1 MTPEVLRLSLENVD
15 FRLPTQVT
23 DDNSVTALKSLV
35 FEPLLR
41 WQSHGRV
48 EPGLFDRWERSPDAR
63 IWQFHIREDACFHD
77 GEPCKAK
84 DIVTYING
92 LLDSR
97 DYFGMRW
104 SYSRYFSQTKFS
116 AEDDRTVKVTNAE
129 PFADIEGIF
138 CEFWPSRIDKNGKP
152 VLGTGPFR
160 VIEFERKD
168 STGRA
173 VLQRLNPTRHGSPH
187 TIIATMEPNAAERLR
202 LLRAGEVDAALNLER
217 VANLDLLN
225 FDSGFR
231 WGRVASTLSAIY
243 YLNCT
248 DGIFTS
254 PDARLAVNLALDN
267 DALVKE
273 VYHGFA
279 KSSATIVSPYH
290 LGFPESQLQHIPYDP
305 DRARDLLKDFDKGT
319 HLVLRTPVYMP
330 EHAQKISKFVAS
342 SLEAV
347 GFQVEIKVE
356 TNRPEYARQIGL
368 KKEIGS
374 LALFDST
381 PNSTFRVLDDKISIL
396 PDGATVDLSKGYIP
410 LLARYTFEDKA
421 AQGLRK
427 RKAGDKSENPIHFSA
442 LELVRDN
449 SILLLTGPSGSGK
462 TTFAKHLCHSLASSG
477 FSNARPLPRNDLGDI
492 KEENWGAS
500 RLSPCYFSLSGTES
514 LKRLAD
520 VTIPQL
526 LGASGSQHEHL
537 LIVLDD
543 LQTAGDE
550 LISVLAKTLALIR
563 ERTYTKLLLL
573 GDTDVLDRWSFSAVV
588 RHELLPL
595 LECQRR
601 EAVRSHLNLDPST
614 IITTGMGEAASSP
627 AMFALAV
634 QANHS
639 GNCAEELLDAWL
651 SSTHSQPDAASLLAE
666 RSYKLIFHSSLTT
679 GPTEMS
685 LTAIQPNPALR
696 SLTVQRLLAARH
708 LADLTPQIAVGLFR
722 DQPHASDDVLRS
734 CLSRLS
740 SLHGS
745 GVLVDGLLG
754 GTPADAKRAAL
765 LVAGLIPL
773 SAEVENKV
781 MKLLLEIVE
790 NGDCS
795 AGEREKAGRLLSKSG
810 DPRDLTELAEV
821 PAGSFMMGSESHPN
835 SQPLSRVSLERFR
848 IGVYP
853 VVNRDYAAFVK
864 ETSREWLSPGG
875 KDPEKANAPATDL
888 TWHDSRAYCQ
898 WLTERWREEKK
909 ISSNEHVRL
918 PSEPEWECAARGG
931 RDETGTEGLAFPW
944 GTDWQEHTA
953 NSDETGFNTTC
964 AVGLFPRGLS
974 PYGCHDMAGHVWE
987 WCSTLWGED
996 MTMPAFQYPWRDDG
1010 RESLDASNH
1019 VRRVLRGGCFSSPK
1033 LKANCTYRG
1042 SLEPTGFWRGNGF
1055 RIVVAPLDSQD

>member
-1 MTPEVLRLSLENVD
+1 MST
-15 FRLPTQVT
+15 
-23 DDNSVTALKSLV
+23 SVSINILQAAAKRYGT
-35 FEPLLR
+35 EPLL
-41 WQSHGRV
+41 
-48 EPGLFDRWERSPDAR
+48 
-63 IWQFHIREDACFHD
+63 
-77 GEPCKAK
+77 
-84 DIVTYING
+84 
-92 LLDSR
+92 
-97 DYFGMRW
+97 
-104 SYSRYFSQTKFS
+104 
-116 AEDDRTVKVTNAE
+116 
-129 PFADIEGIF
+129 
-138 CEFWPSRIDKNGKP
+138 
-152 VLGTGPFR
+152 VL
-160 VIEFERKD
+160 
-168 STGRA
+168 
-173 VLQRLNPTRHGSPH
+173 
-187 TIIATMEPNAAERLR
+187 PN
-202 LLRAGEVDAALNLER
+202 
-217 VANLDLLN
+217 
-225 FDSGFR
+225 
-231 WGRVASTLSAIY
+231 
-243 YLNCT
+243 
-248 DGIFTS
+248 
-254 PDARLAVNLALDN
+254 
-267 DALVKE
+267 
-273 VYHGFA
+273 
-279 KSSATIVSPYH
+279 
-290 LGFPESQLQHIPYDP
+290 
-305 DRARDLLKDFDKGT
+305 
-319 HLVLRTPVYMP
+319 
-330 EHAQKISKFVAS
+330 
-342 SLEAV
+342 
-347 GFQVEIKVE
+347 
-356 TNRPEYARQIGL
+356 
-368 KKEIGS
+368 
-374 LALFDST
+374 
-381 PNSTFRVLDDKISIL
+381 
-396 PDGATVDLSKGYIP
+396 GATVDLSKGYIP

-427 RKAGDKSENPIHFSA
+427 RKAGDKPENPIHFSA

-462 TTFAKHLCHSLASSG
+462 TTFAKHLCHILASSG

-573 GDTDVLDRWSFSAVV
+573 GDTDVLDHWSFPAVV

-614 IITTGMGEAASSP
+614 LITTGMGEAASNP

-740 SLHGS
+740 SLHRS

-773 SAEVENKV
+773 SAEVESKV

-795 AGEREKAGRLLSKSG
+795 AGEREKAGRLLSKYG

-909 ISSNEHVRL
+909 IGLNEHVRL

-974 PYGCHDMAGHVWE
+974 PYGCHDMAGHVTE
-987 WCSTLWGED
+987 LDRTCRPSSAN
-996 MTMPAFQYPWRDDG
+996 MPIISDFKLP
-1010 RESLDASNH
+1010 EDASALGRYTTNSTAPFFITFTTSDH
-1019 VRRVLRGGCFSSPK
+1019 PDTGESWCPDVRAALPRIIAAFSPSSAPEMAFVEVGQRPEWRVPTNVFRTKWNVNNVPTIVRFELSDGELKETARLVEGEILDEKQLRG
-1033 LKANCTYRG
+1033 LIRN
-1042 SLEPTGFWRGNGF
+1042 N
-1055 RIVVAPLDSQD
+1055 

>member
-1 MTPEVLRLSLENVD
+1 MSTSVSINSLQAAAK
-15 FRLPTQVT
+15 RYGT
-23 DDNSVTALKSLV
+23 
-35 FEPLLR
+35 EPLL
-41 WQSHGRV
+41 
-48 EPGLFDRWERSPDAR
+48 
-63 IWQFHIREDACFHD
+63 
-77 GEPCKAK
+77 
-84 DIVTYING
+84 
-92 LLDSR
+92 
-97 DYFGMRW
+97 
-104 SYSRYFSQTKFS
+104 
-116 AEDDRTVKVTNAE
+116 
-129 PFADIEGIF
+129 
-138 CEFWPSRIDKNGKP
+138 
-152 VLGTGPFR
+152 VL
-160 VIEFERKD
+160 
-168 STGRA
+168 
-173 VLQRLNPTRHGSPH
+173 
-187 TIIATMEPNAAERLR
+187 PN
-202 LLRAGEVDAALNLER
+202 
-217 VANLDLLN
+217 
-225 FDSGFR
+225 
-231 WGRVASTLSAIY
+231 
-243 YLNCT
+243 
-248 DGIFTS
+248 
-254 PDARLAVNLALDN
+254 
-267 DALVKE
+267 
-273 VYHGFA
+273 
-279 KSSATIVSPYH
+279 
-290 LGFPESQLQHIPYDP
+290 
-305 DRARDLLKDFDKGT
+305 
-319 HLVLRTPVYMP
+319 
-330 EHAQKISKFVAS
+330 
-342 SLEAV
+342 
-347 GFQVEIKVE
+347 
-356 TNRPEYARQIGL
+356 
-368 KKEIGS
+368 
-374 LALFDST
+374 
-381 PNSTFRVLDDKISIL
+381 
-396 PDGATVDLSKGYIP
+396 GATVDLSKGYIP

-427 RKAGDKSENPIHFSA
+427 RKAGDKPENPIHFSA
-442 LELVRDN
+442 LELVSDN

-462 TTFAKHLCHSLASSG
+462 TTFAKHLCHILASSR

-492 KEENWGAS
+492 KQENWGAS

-573 GDTDVLDRWSFSAVV
+573 GDTDVLDRWSFPAVV

-595 LECQRR
+595 LKCQRR

-614 IITTGMGEAASSP
+614 ITTTGMGEAASNP

-685 LTAIQPNPALR
+685 LTAFQPNPALR

-734 CLSRLS
+734 CLS
-740 SLHGS
+740 H
-745 GVLVDGLLG
+745 
-754 GTPADAKRAAL
+754 
-765 LVAGLIPL
+765 
-773 SAEVENKV
+773 
-781 MKLLLEIVE
+781 
-790 NGDCS
+790 CS
-795 AGEREKAGRLLSKSG
+795 AGEREKAGRLLSKYG

-835 SQPLSRVSLERFR
+835 SQPLSIVSLERFR

-918 PSEPEWECAARGG
+918 PSEPEWECAAKGG
-931 RDETGTEGLAFPW
+931 RNETDTEGLAFPW

-1010 RESLDASNH
+1010 RESLDASDH

>member
-1 MTPEVLRLSLENVD
+1 MSTSVSINSLQAAAK
-15 FRLPTQVT
+15 RYGT
-23 DDNSVTALKSLV
+23 
-35 FEPLLR
+35 EPLL
-41 WQSHGRV
+41 
-48 EPGLFDRWERSPDAR
+48 
-63 IWQFHIREDACFHD
+63 
-77 GEPCKAK
+77 
-84 DIVTYING
+84 
-92 LLDSR
+92 
-97 DYFGMRW
+97 
-104 SYSRYFSQTKFS
+104 
-116 AEDDRTVKVTNAE
+116 
-129 PFADIEGIF
+129 
-138 CEFWPSRIDKNGKP
+138 
-152 VLGTGPFR
+152 VL
-160 VIEFERKD
+160 
-168 STGRA
+168 
-173 VLQRLNPTRHGSPH
+173 
-187 TIIATMEPNAAERLR
+187 PN
-202 LLRAGEVDAALNLER
+202 
-217 VANLDLLN
+217 
-225 FDSGFR
+225 
-231 WGRVASTLSAIY
+231 
-243 YLNCT
+243 
-248 DGIFTS
+248 
-254 PDARLAVNLALDN
+254 
-267 DALVKE
+267 
-273 VYHGFA
+273 
-279 KSSATIVSPYH
+279 
-290 LGFPESQLQHIPYDP
+290 
-305 DRARDLLKDFDKGT
+305 
-319 HLVLRTPVYMP
+319 
-330 EHAQKISKFVAS
+330 
-342 SLEAV
+342 
-347 GFQVEIKVE
+347 
-356 TNRPEYARQIGL
+356 
-368 KKEIGS
+368 
-374 LALFDST
+374 
-381 PNSTFRVLDDKISIL
+381 
-396 PDGATVDLSKGYIP
+396 GATVDLSKGYIP

-427 RKAGDKSENPIHFSA
+427 RKAGDKPENPIHFSA

-462 TTFAKHLCHSLASSG
+462 TTVAKHLCHILASSR

-573 GDTDVLDRWSFSAVV
+573 GDTDVLDRWSFPAVV

-614 IITTGMGEAASSP
+614 IITTGMGEAASNP

-634 QANHS
+634 QANYS

-651 SSTHSQPDAASLLAE
+651 SSTHSQSDAASLLAE
-666 RSYKLIFHSSLTT
+666 RSYKLILHNSLTT

-740 SLHGS
+740 SLHRS

-773 SAEVENKV
+773 SAEVERKV

-795 AGEREKAGRLLSKSG
+795 AGEREKAGRLLSKYG

-918 PSEPEWECAARGG
+918 PSEPEWECAAKGG
-931 RDETGTEGLAFPW
+931 RNETDTEGLAFPW

-987 WCSTLWGED
+987 CSRVRKHTWLVTELD
-996 MTMPAFQYPWRDDG
+996 RTCRPSSANMPIISDFKLP
-1010 RESLDASNH
+1010 EDASALGRYYTTNSTAPFFITFTTSDH
-1019 VRRVLRGGCFSSPK
+1019 PDTGESWCPDVRAALPRIIAAFSPSSAPEMAFVEVGQRPEWRVPTNVFRTKWNVNNVPTIVRFELSDGELKETARLVEGEILDEKRLRG
-1033 LKANCTYRG
+1033 LIRN
-1042 SLEPTGFWRGNGF
+1042 N
-1055 RIVVAPLDSQD
+1055 Q